1 MPKLAAPSPG
11 VLSLKQGQKQGRSS
25 TSLASVLGN
34 RMLRT
39 WGRALV
45 ALCASLLLA
54 APASATVTYTF
65 TSDDGD
71 FVFTSPSFFEG
82 GNIPGPDGKVLSISA
97 NLDAVRFGDSDI
109 LLISPGCLSNDSCFD
124 ATFLEDG
131 IFQETGTFFASDG
144 DAKIVIAESSTGA
157 PVPEP
162 STWAL
167 LMVGL
172 AGLGFA
178 WNRGTRGARASG

>member
-1 MPKLAAPSPG
+1 
-11 VLSLKQGQKQGRSS
+11 
-25 TSLASVLGN
+25 
-34 RMLRT
+34 MLRT
-39 WGRALV
+39 WGRLLI

-71 FVFTSPSFFEG
+71 FVFTSPGFFGTGE
-82 GNIPGPDGKVLSISA
+82 IPGPDGKVLSISA
-97 NLDAVRFGDSDI
+97 NLEHVRFGDSDI
-109 LLISPGCLSNDSCFD
+109 LLISGGCPNEICLD
-124 ATFLEDG
+124 ATFLEKG
-131 IFQETGTFFASDG
+131 IFQKTGTFFASDG
-144 DAKIVIAESSTGA
+144 GAQIVIADSSTGA

-167 LMVGL
+167 LIVGL

-178 WNRGTRGARASG
+178 SNRQSLRRAG

>member
-1 MPKLAAPSPG
+1 
-11 VLSLKQGQKQGRSS
+11 
-25 TSLASVLGN
+25 
-34 RMLRT
+34 MLRT
-39 WGRALV
+39 WGRLLI

-65 TSDDGD
+65 SSDDGG
-71 FVFTSPSFFEG
+71 FVFTSPGFFGTGE
-82 GNIPGPDGKVLSISA
+82 IPGPYGKVLSISA
-97 NLDAVRFGDSDI
+97 NLEHVRFGDSDI
-109 LLISPGCLSNDSCFD
+109 LLLSGGCPNEICLD

-131 IFQETGTFFASDG
+131 IFQKTGMFFASDG
-144 DAKIVIAESSTGA
+144 GAQIIIADSSTGA

-167 LMVGL
+167 LIVGL

-178 WNRGTRGARASG
+178 RNRQSLWRAG